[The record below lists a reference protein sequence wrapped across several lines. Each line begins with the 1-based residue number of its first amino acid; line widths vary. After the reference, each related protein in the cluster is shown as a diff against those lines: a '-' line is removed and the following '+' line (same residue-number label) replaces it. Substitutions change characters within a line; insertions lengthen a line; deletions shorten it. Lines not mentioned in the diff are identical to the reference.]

1 MLEPSLTEYLEGK
14 EPFMLSLLRELVEIE
29 SGSSD
34 KAGVDRAGA
43 FMARQLERVGMK
55 VESYPQREFG
65 NQVVGRRRSGGK
77 GRLLI
82 LGHLDTVWPTGTLKE
97 WPFVIT
103 GDGCATGPGV
113 GDMKGGLMVALT
125 ALEALNACGLC
136 GLEAITFL
144 LIPDEELG
152 TPYSRPLIEAEGRQ
166 SDWTLV
172 MEPGREDGGVV
183 TSRSVLGRFIV
194 RAQGRSAHCGVD
206 YERGASAVRELA
218 GKVGPLES
226 LTRVDQGIIV
236 NVGIFK
242 GGEARQVIPAAGEM
256 HIDFRAPDQTQA
268 DELMAQVRAL
278 ALTAANSKVSLSI
291 EGGQTRPAFP
301 RSSGTVHLYRH
312 AAAIAEELS
321 IPLPEVHTR
330 GGSDGSLVA
339 ALGVATLDGLGPV
352 SLDDCSRHERVVIS
366 TLVPRTLLLAHLIV
380 ALDRECNRDR

>member
-1 MLEPSLTEYLEGK
+1 M
-14 EPFMLSLLRELVEIE
+14 
-29 SGSSD
+29 
-34 KAGVDRAGA
+34 
-43 FMARQLERVGMK
+43 
-55 VESYPQREFG
+55 
-65 NQVVGRRRSGGK
+65 
-77 GRLLI
+77 
-82 LGHLDTVWPTGTLKE
+82 
-97 WPFVIT
+97 
-103 GDGCATGPGV
+103 
-113 GDMKGGLMVALT
+113 
-125 ALEALNACGLC
+125 
-136 GLEAITFL
+136 
-144 LIPDEELG
+144 
-152 TPYSRPLIEAEGRQ
+152 
-166 SDWTLV
+166 
-172 MEPGREDGGVV
+172 
-183 TSRSVLGRFIV
+183 
-194 RAQGRSAHCGVD
+194 
-206 YERGASAVRELA
+206 
-218 GKVGPLES
+218 
-226 LTRVDQGIIV
+226 
-236 NVGIFK
+236 
-242 GGEARQVIPAAGEM
+242 IPAVGEM